1 MLIQVFGPGCVNCL
15 TLEKRV
21 KQTIESLQID
31 AEYKKI
37 EDFQIM
43 MAMGIMRTPALS
55 IDGKVIFQGRVPT
68 VNELKEIILG
78 AKNENSN

>member
-21 KQTIESLQID
+21 KQAIDSLQINS
-31 AEYKKI
+31 EYQKI

-43 MAMGIMRTPALS
+43 MALGIMRTPALA

-68 VNELKEIILG
+68 VNELKEIITG
-78 AKNENSN
+78 VGDGISK

>member
-21 KQTIESLQID
+21 KQAIDSLQINS
-31 AEYKKI
+31 EYQKI

-43 MAMGIMRTPALS
+43 MALGIMQTPALA

-68 VNELKEIILG
+68 VNELKEIITG
-78 AKNENSN
+78 VGDGISK

>member
-21 KQTIESLQID
+21 KQAIESLQVD

-43 MAMGIMRTPALS
+43 MGMGIMRTPALS

-68 VNELKEIILG
+68 VNELKEIITG